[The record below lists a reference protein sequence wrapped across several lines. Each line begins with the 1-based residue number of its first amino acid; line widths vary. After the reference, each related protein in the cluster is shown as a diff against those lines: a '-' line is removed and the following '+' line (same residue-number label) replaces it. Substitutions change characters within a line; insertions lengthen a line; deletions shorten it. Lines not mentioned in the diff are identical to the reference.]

1 MSADCLRVW
10 RRRGS
15 ITLSVIAA
23 AFLAGCAT
31 GPQVPGPSFL
41 AKDTAPAK
49 PSEPKET
56 SDPMEAV
63 NRKVFET
70 NQAFNHA
77 IIYPVAKGYRDT
89 VPEPV
94 RDRVDAFFTN
104 LSEPLVF
111 ANNVLQAR
119 PDAAM
124 TTLARFVTNSTVGL
138 GGLFDVAATVGQE
151 HQTGD
156 LGQTLY
162 VWGVQELP
170 YLVLPVVGPTNVRDA
185 VASGVEMLTPSQAI
199 PMLPTKLATLM
210 TNVNTVDTFGRPVS
224 SLGKVEMM
232 EELEASSLDFYA
244 MLRSMADQKRQA
256 DLKKAQEESLF
267 YWKPPPAAAAVA
279 AASATTE
286 VPKSSAAQR
295 PRTTVEVGI
304 PKPVE

>member
-49 PSEPKET
+49 PSEPKKT

-138 GGLFDVAATVGQE
+138 GGLSTLPRPSGRSIRPVTSARRSTSGAFQE
-151 HQTGD
+151 S
-156 LGQTLY
+156 
-162 VWGVQELP
+162 P

-232 EELEASSLDFYA
+232 EELEAT
-244 MLRSMADQKRQA
+244 RSTSMRCCARWPTR
-256 DLKKAQEESLF
+256 S
-267 YWKPPPAAAAVA
+267 V
-279 AASATTE
+279 
-286 VPKSSAAQR
+286 R
-295 PRTTVEVGI
+295 PT
-304 PKPVE
+304 

>member
-10 RRRGS
+10 RRPGGVM
-15 ITLSVIAA
+15 LSVIAA
-23 AFLAGCAT
+23 ALLAGCAT

-41 AKDTAPAK
+41 AKDTAPAM

-77 IIYPVAKGYRDT
+77 VIYPVAKGYRDT

-124 TTLARFVTNSTVGL
+124 TTLARFVTNSTVGWV
-138 GGLFDVAATVGQE
+138 GFSDVAATVGQE

-210 TNVNTVDTFGRPVS
+210 TNEHRRHLRSPGFEPRQGRDDGRAGSKLARLLRDAALDGRPEASGRPEEGAGREPVLLETTACRGRGCG
-224 SLGKVEMM
+224 SLGHDGS
-232 EELEASSLDFYA
+232 AQD
-244 MLRSMADQKRQA
+244 LRSSKAAD
-256 DLKKAQEESLF
+256 DS
-267 YWKPPPAAAAVA
+267 
-279 AASATTE
+279 
-286 VPKSSAAQR
+286 
-295 PRTTVEVGI
+295 
-304 PKPVE
+304 